1 MHNWTIRATS
11 PQILV
16 HKSGVKIVRKTF
28 LTYSFEKI
36 QKLNVAGLNKFGFR
50 KCHLVTLCVK
60 VATTFLGFWALCI
73 MVVVLWLCF
82 VYHFLFGTACNW
94 ASSLFAVNNK
104 PEPSTTRR
112 HSNFAGVHTLL
123 RILLSSNS
131 AVLINIITGVSPPHF
146 DFVVYYVL
154 CQC

>member
-1 MHNWTIRATS
+1 MENVKIDHHYAQCITE
-11 PQILV
+11 PFEQHL

-73 MVVVLWLCF
+73 MVVVL
-82 VYHFLFGTACNW
+82 
-94 ASSLFAVNNK
+94 
-104 PEPSTTRR
+104 
-112 HSNFAGVHTLL
+112 
-123 RILLSSNS
+123 
-131 AVLINIITGVSPPHF
+131 
-146 DFVVYYVL
+146 
-154 CQC
+154 